1 MTGTIQSVGIAAFGG
16 LMLNVMNLWEDSKKL
31 KSDRVPK
38 DTLYWIFFA
47 AWPVVGGALSYI
59 YLLDGST
66 LRPFLS
72 FSVGLSAPA
81 TIKSLM
87 STAISPAGPPANSEG

>member
-1 MTGTIQSVGIAAFGG
+1 MSEIVQSVGIAAFGG

-38 DTLYWIFFA
+38 DALYWMFFA
-47 AWPVVGGALSYI
+47 GWPVFGGALCYI

-66 LRPFLS
+66 LRPLLS

-87 STAISPAGPPANSEG
+87 STAISPTGPPANSEG